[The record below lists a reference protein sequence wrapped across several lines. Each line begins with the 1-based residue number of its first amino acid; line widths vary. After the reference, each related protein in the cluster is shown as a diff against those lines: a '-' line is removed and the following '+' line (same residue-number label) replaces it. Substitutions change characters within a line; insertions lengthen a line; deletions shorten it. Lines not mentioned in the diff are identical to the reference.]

1 MEVNQ
6 KPPGILPLA
15 LLLIAI
21 AFGCIGSILLA
32 ADLQCNSDIEAWAP
46 FYPNGETVSIEYDFV
61 RPRALGETVWIQES
75 TDDEETVR
83 QFYRDNVLK
92 LLDSARTRGLASAEQ
107 SIEVDEETGLV
118 RIILISSCGI

>member
-21 AFGCIGSILLA
+21 AFACIGSILVA
-32 ADLQCNSDIEAWAP
+32 ADLQCSSDIEAWAP
-46 FYPNGETVSIEYDFV
+46 LYPNGETVSVEYDFV
-61 RPRALGETVWIQES
+61 RPRAMGETVWIQES

-83 QFYRDNVLK
+83 QFYRDHILQV
-92 LLDSARTRGLASAEQ
+92 LDSERTRGLASAGQ